1 MSTVVQCVKCKGSGK
16 DYYNTSKDCNVCGG
30 DGHVVVPDP
39 PTKCAKCK
47 GSGKDYYDSSKDCNA
62 CKGSGYVLG

>member
-1 MSTVVQCVKCKGSGK
+1 MSTVVTCVKCNGKGKNLRG
-16 DYYNTSKDCNVCGG
+16 DDCNVCGG

-47 GSGKDYYDSSKDCNA
+47 GKGKDLRGDDCTA
-62 CKGSGYVLG
+62 CKGSGYVLA